1 MRVQALLYWAICGR
15 YDAVIDAVQNVAS
28 LWRILCFVLLE
39 NNRLKQ
45 QHDDTDVFMQ
55 VCVVIV

>member
-1 MRVQALLYWAICGR
+1 MRVLALFYGTICGR

-28 LWRILCFVLLE
+28 LWRILCFVLLD
-39 NNRLKQ
+39 NNKLKQ

-55 VCVVIV
+55 VGVVIV